1 MNPARSAALLG
12 KKLELRDAQSLTA
25 TKRAPIIATAR
36 NTDTQGRARRRR
48 RGDGAMTRHPDLRYE
63 RKLWRSG
70 VEAVAGIDEAGVGPM
85 AGPVVA
91 AAVIFAPETFIK
103 GVHDSKQLAPE
114 RRAELYDRIV
124 ARALT
129 WGVGIADT
137 PEIDRLNIY
146 WATRAASLR
155 ALANLGRTPGHVLVD
170 GRGIAN
176 LEHPQ
181 TAIVG
186 GDRKSFCIAAASIL
200 AKVTRDRIMC
210 EYEARFPGY
219 GFSQH
224 KGYCTHEHFVAL
236 RALGPSPIHRRSFAP
251 VFDAAQLVLA
261 IDDLPS

>member
-1 MNPARSAALLG
+1 M
-12 KKLELRDAQSLTA
+12 
-25 TKRAPIIATAR
+25 TK
-36 NTDTQGRARRRR
+36 
-48 RGDGAMTRHPDLRYE
+48 HPDLRHE

-70 VEAVAGIDEAGVGPM
+70 VEVVAGVDEAGVGPM

-103 GVHDSKQLAPE
+103 GVHDSKQLPPE
-114 RRAELYDRIV
+114 KREELYGRITAHALAWSVGV
-124 ARALT
+124 AEPL
-129 WGVGIADT
+129 
-137 PEIDRLNIY
+137 EIDRLNIY
-146 WATRAASLR
+146 WATREASLR
-155 ALANLGRTPGHVLVD
+155 ALAGLGRAPGHVLVD
-170 GRGIAN
+170 GRGIAR

-210 EYEARFPGY
+210 EHDSRFPGY
-219 GFSQH
+219 GFAQH
-224 KGYCTHEHFVAL
+224 KGYCTPEHFVAL

-261 IDDLPS
+261 ICDLSS